1 MEAQGTTN
9 KYPSGFLQKE
19 FQKLEAAGAIED
31 NKDGDVEMAEG
42 EGSAAEGSKEE
53 EGVKAED

>member
-9 KYPSGFLQKE
+9 KYPSVFLQKE
-19 FQKLEAAGAIED
+19 FQKLEAAGATED
-31 NKDGDVEMAEG
+31 NKDGDVEMVDG
-42 EGSAAEGSKEE
+42 EGSAGEGAKEE

>member
-19 FQKLEAAGAIED
+19 YQKLEAAGATED
-31 NKDGDVEMAEG
+31 DKDGDIEMADGEGSVAEG
-42 EGSAAEGSKEE
+42 EEGMKTEE
-53 EGVKAED
+53 

>member
-19 FQKLEAAGAIED
+19 FQKLEAAGATED
-31 NKDGDVEMAEG
+31 NKDGDVEMADG
-42 EGSAAEGSKEE
+42 EGSAAEGEKDED
-53 EGVKAED
+53 GVKAED

>member
-19 FQKLEAAGAIED
+19 FQKLEAAGATED
-31 NKDGDVEMAEG
+31 SKDGDVEMADG
-42 EGSAAEGSKEE
+42 AEGGKEE
-53 EGVKAED
+53 EGED